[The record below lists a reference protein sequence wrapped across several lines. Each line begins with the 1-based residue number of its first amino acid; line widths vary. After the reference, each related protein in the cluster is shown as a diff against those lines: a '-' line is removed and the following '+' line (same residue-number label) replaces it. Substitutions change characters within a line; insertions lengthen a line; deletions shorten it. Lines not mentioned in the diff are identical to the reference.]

1 MQKFIPV
8 LFVVLLF
15 TGLAAAI
22 FSINQSER
30 SPGPE
35 TWSAFIYKNG
45 YNSGKYDKKDD
56 FDSYPSCKA
65 YASQAS
71 EKLAGV
77 AWECGLNCGF
87 DSMRQGFH
95 CETMTNE

>member
-1 MQKFIPV
+1 MQKLTPII
-8 LFVVLLF
+8 FVALLF
-15 TGLAAAI
+15 TALAAAI
-22 FSINQSER
+22 FTINHDEKNSQ
-30 SPGPE
+30 PE
-35 TWSAFIYKNG
+35 SWSAFIYKNG
-45 YNSGKYDKKDD
+45 YNSGRYDMKDG

-65 YASQAS
+65 YAQQAS
-71 EKLAGV
+71 DKLNGV

>member
-1 MQKFIPV
+1 MKKLAPV
-8 LFVVLLF
+8 LFVALLF
-15 TGLAAAI
+15 IGLTAAI
-22 FSINQSER
+22 FSINQSEAP
-30 SPGPE
+30 SGPE

-65 YASQAS
+65 YAQQAS
-71 EKLAGV
+71 EKLGGV
-77 AWECGLNCGF
+77 AWECGLSCRF

-95 CETMTNE
+95 CDTMSNE

>member
-1 MQKFIPV
+1 MQKLAPV
-8 LFVVLLF
+8 FFVIILFV
-15 TGLAAAI
+15 GLAAAI
-22 FSINQSER
+22 FRITPSEI
-30 SPGPE
+30 SSEPE

-45 YNSGKYDKKDD
+45 YNSGKYEKKDD

-65 YASQAS
+65 YAEQESD
-71 EKLAGV
+71 KLQGV

>member
-1 MQKFIPV
+1 MQKFTPI
-8 LFVVLLF
+8 LFVIILF
-15 TGLAAAI
+15 AGLAAAI
-22 FSINQSER
+22 FSINQSET
-30 SPGPE
+30 SESE

-65 YASQAS
+65 YAQQAS
-71 EKLAGV
+71 DKLGGV
-77 AWECGLNCGF
+77 AWECGLNCRF